1 VIAFPLRYAHTN
13 ILFGPHGEA
22 AALYRLDS
30 VSYPFLP
37 VRDKL
42 LWFERLAHFAFGCE
56 CDFSLWRV
64 ARTLS
69 ADQYHRNAQ
78 GLFDPRF
85 AVPDRWQ
92 AYVAGHAE
100 ALGDQRS
107 FAPELFVALA
117 LETKQARALG
127 GALLAAVDATRR
139 HVERVAGLSGPTPI
153 SAAELG
159 ALAVAEQRAFRR
171 LTATLPARRATTKEV
186 AWLLRRVE
194 LRGVA
199 EPGLDANWQPNALAV
214 RSEDG
219 EVRYEPLE
227 TDLLRHGNASVL
239 EEERMLIVDAEEGRS
254 YQALLA
260 LGGLPEE
267 VEFPGGRAELAS
279 APLEALEFPV
289 DLTLHAQWIGNRD
302 ALGRVRRR
310 ILDADNVYLEQAA
323 SEHGPSWRADENRTL
338 ARELQ
343 VHLESEA
350 HPPLL
355 RVTISVAV
363 GASTREELERR
374 VELVRGQYGAII
386 LHRPLGL
393 QPHLYRDHLPHPCG
407 AAVGDYADY
416 LTLEQFAALMPL
428 ATHEAGSA
436 RGVYIGTTGGGSP
449 RPVLFDIAAAPRE
462 GRPPSILLAGTLGS
476 GKTIAA
482 ELLALQAALRGALV
496 VDVDPKPDHKLE
508 AVPEL
513 AGSVEVIELSGD
525 ARYAGLLDPLQVAP
539 PSLREELASSYFAEL
554 LPHTKPEW
562 ETQIR
567 KAVRAACTGGEASSL
582 TVLELLTRSS
592 HPDAR
597 DAGDA
602 LAVWADSGLGRLAFG
617 QRRRERA
624 GAVQAVT
631 TIRASGLS
639 LPSPGA
645 ARADYSQA
653 ERVAVATL
661 KLVAAFALRLVSGD
675 RSRTKLLLF
684 DEAWFLLASSD
695 GRRLIDR
702 LNRLGRSENATLILA
717 TQQLGDVGEIESL
730 IGTRF
735 IFGQETAAEAER
747 ALALLGLDPNDHQ
760 LVQRLRSYRRG
771 RCLMRD
777 LDDRIAEVQF
787 DLVYPHLLDALDTT
801 PPPAQTE
808 VAAR

>member
-1 VIAFPLRYAHTN
+1 VIAFPLRYAHAN
-13 ILFGPHGEA
+13 IIFGPQGEA
-22 AALYRLDS
+22 AALYRLET

-37 VRDKL
+37 ERDKL
-42 LWFERLAHFAFGCE
+42 LWFERLAHFAFACE

-69 ADQYHRNAQ
+69 AERYRRDART
-78 GLFDPRF
+78 LVDPRF
-85 AVPDRWQ
+85 ALDARWRRYVDGQ
-92 AYVAGHAE
+92 AD
-100 ALGDQRS
+100 ALASIGS
-107 FAPELFVALA
+107 VAPELYVALA
-117 LETKQARALG
+117 LDTNRPRTLGSAFLTTIDSAR
-127 GALLAAVDATRR
+127 RR
-139 HVERVAGLSGPTPI
+139 VERIAGVAAPEPI
-153 SAAELG
+153 TASEFTMLVA
-159 ALAVAEQRAFRR
+159 AEQRSFRR
-171 LTATLPARRATTKEV
+171 LAATLLARRATTRELQ
-186 AWLLRRVE
+186 WLLRRAP

-199 EPGLDANWQPNALAV
+199 EPELDAHWQPNALAV
-214 RSEDG
+214 QTNDG
-219 EVRYEPLE
+219 EVCYEPLE
-227 TDLLRHGNASVL
+227 TDVLRHGNASVL
-239 EEERMLIVDAEEGRS
+239 EEERTLVVDGEQGRS

-260 LGGLPEE
+260 LGALPEE
-267 VEFPGGRAELAS
+267 VEFPGARAELAS
-279 APLEALEFPV
+279 APLEALGFPV
-289 DLTLHAQWIGNRD
+289 DLALHARWIGNRD
-302 ALGRVRRR
+302 ALARVRRR
-310 ILDADNVYLEQAA
+310 ILDADNVYVEQAG
-323 SEHGPSWRADENRTL
+323 SEHGPTWRADENRTL

-343 VHLESEA
+343 AHLESEA

-355 RVTISVAV
+355 QVTISFAV
-363 GASTREELERR
+363 GSPTRAELERR
-374 VELVRGQYGAII
+374 VELLRGQFGAIT

-393 QPHLYRDHLPHPCG
+393 QPHLYRDHLPHPSG
-407 AAVGDYADY
+407 PALGEYAEY

-428 ATHEAGSA
+428 ATHEAGSE
-436 RGVYIGTTGGGSP
+436 RGVYVGTTGAGSP

-476 GKTIAA
+476 GKTLAA

-496 VDVDPKPDHKLE
+496 VDVDPKPDHRLE

-513 AGSVEVIELSGD
+513 AGSVEVIELSGEP
-525 ARYAGLLDPLQVAP
+525 RYAGLLDPLQVAP
-539 PSLREELASSYFAEL
+539 PSLREDLASSYFAEL
-554 LPHTKPEW
+554 LPQAKPEW

-567 KAVRAACTGGEASSL
+567 KAVRAACRGDAATSL
-582 TVLELLTRSS
+582 TVVELLTRSS

-617 QRRRERA
+617 ERLRQRA
-624 GAVQAVT
+624 GAVQPVT

-653 ERVAVATL
+653 ERLSVATL

-675 RSRTKLLLF
+675 RSRTKVLLF

-695 GRRLIDR
+695 GRRVIDR

-717 TQQLGDVGEIESL
+717 TQQLGDIGEIENL

-735 IFGQETAAEAER
+735 LFGHETVGEAER
-747 ALALLGLDPNDHQ
+747 ALALLGLDPHDRQ

-801 PPPAQTE
+801 PPVAQPA
-808 VAAR
+808 VAVR

>member
-1 VIAFPLRYAHTN
+1 VIAFPLRYAHAN

-22 AALYRLDS
+22 AALYRLET

-37 VRDKL
+37 ARDKL
-42 LWFERLAHFAFGCE
+42 LWFERLAYFAFACE

-64 ARTLS
+64 ARKLSVERYRHEAHTL
-69 ADQYHRNAQ
+69 
-78 GLFDPRF
+78 LDPRF
-85 AVPDRWQ
+85 VPAERWR
-92 AYVAGHAE
+92 AYVNGQAE
-100 ALGDQRS
+100 ALADEAS
-107 FAPELFVALA
+107 FAPELFLT
-117 LETKQARALG
+117 LTLNTQQARGLG
-127 GALLAAVDATRR
+127 SGLVAAVDSARR
-139 HVERVAGLSGPTPI
+139 RVERVAGVPAPALIPARELTEL
-153 SAAELG
+153 AA
-159 ALAVAEQRAFRR
+159 AEQRTFRR
-171 LTATLPARRATTKEV
+171 LTATLPARRATTSELQ
-186 AWLLRRVE
+186 WLLRRAAV
-194 LRGVA
+194 RGIA
-199 EPGLDANWQPNALAV
+199 EPDLDDDWQPNALLI
-214 RSEDG
+214 RSQDG

-227 TDLLRHGNASVL
+227 TDLVRHGNPSIF
-239 EEERMLIVDAEEGRS
+239 EEERALIVDAEEGRS

-260 LGGLPEE
+260 LGALPEE

-289 DLTLHAQWIGNRD
+289 DLALHASWIGNRD
-302 ALGRVRRR
+302 ALARVRRR

-343 VHLESEA
+343 AHLESEA

-355 RVTISVAV
+355 RATISLAL
-363 GASTREELERR
+363 GAPSREELERR
-374 VELVRGQYGAII
+374 VELVRGQFGALT

-393 QPHLYRDHLPHPCG
+393 QPHLYCDHLPHPCG
-407 AAVGDYADY
+407 ASIGDYADY

-428 ATHEAGSA
+428 ATHAAGSR
-436 RGVYIGTTGGGSP
+436 RGVYIGTTTSGSP

-513 AGSVEVIELSGD
+513 AGGVEVIELSGD

-554 LPHTKPEW
+554 LPQTKPEW

-567 KAVRAACTGGEASSL
+567 KAVRAACTGDTASSL

-624 GAVQAVT
+624 GAVQPVT

-675 RSRTKLLLF
+675 RSRTKVLLF

-717 TQQLGDVGEIESL
+717 TQQLGDVGEIENL

-777 LDDRIAEVQF
+777 LHDRIAEVQF